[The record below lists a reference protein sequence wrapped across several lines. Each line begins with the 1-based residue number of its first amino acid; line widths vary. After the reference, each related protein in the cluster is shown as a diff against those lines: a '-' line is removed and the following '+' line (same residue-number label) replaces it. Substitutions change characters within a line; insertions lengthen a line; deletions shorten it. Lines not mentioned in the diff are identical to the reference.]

1 MMLVWLAHVKGT
13 CTWHML
19 NILSHREKK
28 NSRELWYDSQNCLC
42 CIKEPCLTWLGFAF
56 YCRKGL
62 SQFYSGKSRSFSCL
76 GDVVSLKEI
85 VKPENPYAR
94 KRKHNFGGSGFDR
107 ASRLPPLQKGIGSI
121 TKRSLHNSGKSKA
134 ALGVALSSI
143 LMNED
148 GSAQECEA
156 SSPPW
161 GQRKSVASRS
171 FSLSDLQGVC
181 GVHESQYRGS

>member
-1 MMLVWLAHVKGT
+1 MLK
-13 CTWHML
+13 
-19 NILSHREKK
+19 ILSHKEKK
-28 NSRELWYDSQNCLC
+28 LREHSYDSQNCLC
-42 CIKEPCLTWLGFAF
+42 CIKETCLTRIRFALHS
-56 YCRKGL
+56 RKGL
-62 SQFYSGKSRSFSCL
+62 SRFYLGKSRSFSCL

-121 TKRSLHNSGKSKA
+121 SKRSLHNSGKSKT

-181 GVHESQYRGS
+181 GIHESQCRGS